1 MNTDPDASKPRSDIR
16 VGIVKLEGA
25 YLNLTRMVESA
36 YLNLTRMA
44 DVSHMGIQGMQL
56 RGAYHTLFE
65 MFNLE
70 VHINP
75 GFT

>member
-16 VGIVKLEGA
+16 VGIVKLEG
-25 YLNLTRMVESA
+25 A